1 MKLAF
6 VIEQNALSGGGYFHT
21 LNSIQVIASQTGE
34 HDEIIVL
41 ADSPEQDW
49 ASLDFNKSFYVYNND
64 FSFIQF
70 LQEKLELF
78 GPDLVFYLSPTPTPK
93 YIRNFPY
100 VYTIWDLGRFE
111 LPTFPEYT
119 HISPQESNHEIYRTC
134 LQSAVACFIPDA
146 NLKKK
151 VSSLFNIPLAR
162 IITLPLSHNP
172 NLPSEILS
180 SPGNRIEGQ
189 IFYPA
194 QFWPH
199 KNHVRLVQ
207 ALAQLNNSGENFH
220 VLFSGTDKG
229 SLENVKKHVKKY
241 DLNDRVDF
249 LGFVPDNHIAEAY
262 LTSELL
268 VLPSYLGPN
277 IMPIYEGWF
286 YQIPIV
292 ASSAFTDCIGD
303 AGVIFDPD
311 SVTSLASAILLG
323 RLRSSEIVALGKKR
337 LQENKSIQNE
347 SKTLVKEL
355 LTDFKIKSE
364 NWTL

>member
-1 MKLAF
+1 LKLAF

-21 LNSIQVIASQTGE
+21 LNSIQVIASQTTE
-34 HDEIIVL
+34 HDEIMVM

-49 ASLDFNKSFYVYNND
+49 ASLDFNKCFYVNNSD

-78 GPDLVFYLSPTPTPK
+78 GADLVFYLTPSPTPK
-93 YIRNFPY
+93 YIRHFPY
-100 VYTIWDLGRFE
+100 VYTIWDLGRFD
-111 LPTFPEYT
+111 LPAFPEYS
-119 HISPQESNHEIYRTC
+119 HISPFESNHEIYRTC
-134 LQSAVACFIPDA
+134 VQSAVACFIPDV

-151 VSSLFNIPLAR
+151 VSSFFNIPLTR
-162 IITLPLSHNP
+162 IIILPLSQNP
-172 NLPSEILS
+172 NLPSEIP
-180 SPGNRIEGQ
+180 SPIGNRIEGQ

-207 ALAQLNNSGENFH
+207 ALAHLINSGENFN
-220 VLFSGTDKG
+220 VIFSGTDKG
-229 SLENVKKHVKKY
+229 SLENVKKYVKSH

-249 LGFVPDNHIAEAY
+249 LGFIPDNQVAEAY

-277 IMPIYEGWF
+277 IMPVYEGWS
-286 YQIPIV
+286 YQIPVI
-292 ASSAFTDCIGD
+292 ASSAFADCIGD

-311 SVTSLASAILLG
+311 SVTSLASAIMLG
-323 RLRSSEIVALGKKR
+323 RLKSSEIVAQGKKR
-337 LQENKSIQNE
+337 LQENTAIQIE

-355 LTDFKIKSE
+355 LRDFKIKRE
-364 NWTL
+364 NWTF